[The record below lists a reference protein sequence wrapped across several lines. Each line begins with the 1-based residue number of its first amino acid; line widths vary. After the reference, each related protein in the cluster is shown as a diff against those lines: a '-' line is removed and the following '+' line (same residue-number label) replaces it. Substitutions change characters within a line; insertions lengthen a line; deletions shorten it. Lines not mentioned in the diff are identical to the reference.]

1 MGTPQKLR
9 AEVAAYKRRRILE
22 EASHLFFQHGY
33 GSTTLDMVA
42 ERLHVTKPF
51 IYSYYRNK
59 SELLFE
65 ICQTGIQLSLAAL
78 DEALSAKIGPVER
91 LKLLVDMVARLVI
104 ENQEYIV
111 VYQREEKNLQPED
124 ARAIRVMRKDFD
136 HRVAELL
143 LEGKRA
149 GVFEVEDASLTASS
163 INGMITWLSIW
174 YVPGGRL
181 SVSEIVSH
189 SIKLVLKMVAPTHRG

>member
-1 MGTPQKLR
+1 MGAPHKLR

-33 GSTTLDMVA
+33 ASTTLDMVA

-78 DEALSAKIGPVER
+78 DEALSAKIGPMER
-91 LKLLVDMVARLVI
+91 LKLLTDKVARLVI

-124 ARAIRVMRKDFD
+124 ARAIRIMRKDFD
-136 HRVAELL
+136 HRVAALL
-143 LEGKRA
+143 REGHDA
-149 GVFEVEDASLTASS
+149 GLFDIDDASLTATSL
-163 INGMITWLSIW
+163 NGMITWLALW
-174 YVPGGRL
+174 YVPGRRL
-181 SVSEIVSH
+181 SISEIVSH
-189 SIKLVLKMVAPTHRG
+189 SIKLVLKMVAPAPKP

>member
-1 MGTPQKLR
+1 MGAPQKLR

-189 SIKLVLKMVAPTHRG
+189 SIKLVLKMVAPTPRP

>member
-1 MGTPQKLR
+1 MGAPQKLR

>member
-1 MGTPQKLR
+1 MGAPQKLR

-65 ICQTGIQLSLAAL
+65 ICQSGIQLSLAAL
-78 DEALSAKIGPVER
+78 DEALGATVGPLER
-91 LKLLVDMVARLVI
+91 LKRMVDMVARLVI

-111 VYQREEKNLQPED
+111 VYQREEKNLQPAD
-124 ARAIRVMRKDFD
+124 ARAIRVMRKEFD
-136 HRVAELL
+136 RRVAALL
-143 LEGKRA
+143 REGAEA
-149 GVFEVEDASLTASS
+149 GVFEIEDASLTAAS
-163 INGMITWLSIW
+163 IDGMITWLSVW
-174 YVPGGRL
+174 YVPSGRL

-189 SIKLVLKMVAPTHRG
+189 TIKLVLKMVAPSARN